1 MSERRPLMHL
11 PLVPLLLAVA
21 AGIAMA
27 LQGSLNTVLGKVVG
41 LLEATFFVHVIG
53 TVALIALLLVGVG
66 EGNIGNWLKA
76 PWYSYLGGFLGVAI
90 IYLVQASISK
100 LGAALATA
108 LIVVGQVAAAL
119 AIDHFGL
126 FGLREIPFTWWKLLG
141 LILLAAG
148 AKLMLG

>member
-1 MSERRPLMHL
+1 MTL
-11 PLVPLLLAVA
+11 PFIPLLLAAA

-27 LQGSLNTVLGKVVG
+27 LQGSLNTVLGRAVG
-41 LLEATFFVHVIG
+41 MLEATFFVHAIG
-53 TVALIALLLVGVG
+53 TAALVALLLLGAG
-66 EGNIGNWLKA
+66 EGSLGGWLKA
-76 PWYSYLGGFLGVAI
+76 PWYSYLGGLLGVAI

-119 AIDHFGL
+119 VIDHFGL

-141 LILLAAG
+141 LFLLAAG